1 MNGYKRARYLI
12 AGDRGISVEF
22 GNVLEEEV
30 NRRVQK
36 MMYALEKA
44 RLPGVIECNPT
55 IRSLFVYYDPL
66 AVGVKRLIQELR
78 KIEGRMAD
86 ITLPKSRLF
95 EIPIVYGG
103 KYGPDLDLV
112 AKLLNLTPEAIVD
125 LHSGKEYFIY
135 DTGFSADRPLQASPA
150 PGFIA
155 EKKNS
160 QSGGAHRFSLDGRR
174 IGERLQAFSGADG
187 VVLDRH
193 VALEAVVPRKRPPPS
208 NPPRGQSYLPAYQC
222 GGV

>member
-1 MNGYKRARYLI
+1 MRWKG
-12 AGDRGISVEF
+12 
-22 GNVLEEEV
+22 
-30 NRRVQK
+30 QT
-36 MMYALEKA
+36 
-44 RLPGVIECNPT
+44 PGVIEYNPT

-66 AVGVKRLIQELR
+66 AMGVKKLIQELR

-135 DTGFSADRPLQASPA
+135 DTGFIGGPPTSSFPRPW
-150 PGFIA
+150 IHCR
-155 EKKNS
+155 EKKLPIW
-160 QSGGAHRFSLDGRR
+160 GRPRFGLDGRR

-193 VALEAVVPRKRPPPS
+193 VALEAVVPRKRPPLLI
-208 NPPRGQSYLPAYQC
+208 LPGDKVIYQPI
-222 GGV
+222 VRRSLKS